1 MSEDNNE
8 LLTDSTGEEFGSI
21 ETLEAWVQGR
31 VDSWREDYDDR
42 YADDH
47 RAYYRQWRGVTDE
60 DNVSSKRSRFRSP
73 ATAQAVEESCAEVDM
88 SMHPVLFDI
97 QDDYVDRQSG
107 EAQDIMLL
115 RNLLHED
122 IAAAKIQPAIS
133 ESILIAA
140 IYGSVVAEV
149 ELAASVEQKVAT
161 RPVMDGAAVQIGVEM
176 KERVQV
182 RLRPLLP
189 QNVLIDP
196 NATTVDNAMGVA
208 LDEYVGAERILEGK
222 ESGAYLEDA
231 DVGTIT
237 DNEWELSPDQDTTGV
252 SDNRVRRVKYFGLV
266 PRHLLEE
273 AEALDADLED
283 LNVEPLGGPNV
294 EADESYYVEAIVV
307 LGNGILL
314 SAVANPY
321 LMQDRPVVS
330 FQWDN
335 VPSRFWGRGVVEK
348 ARSSQLALDTEI
360 RSRIDALA
368 LTIHPML
375 AIDATRMPR
384 GADTSIRPGKMLK
397 VNGNPA
403 EILQP
408 FKFGDVSQMSFEQAA
423 QLQGMVQQATG
434 AINATGQPAQS
445 TGGGTGAIAMQLG
458 ASMKRH
464 KRTLTNFQ
472 TNFLIPLIQKIAH
485 RYMQFDPETYPVGDY
500 KFNCTGSLGLIAR
513 EYETSQLSFLLQT
526 MGSDS
531 PLYAT
536 VLEGIVE
543 NMNLSNREGMIAKLK
558 EANQPDPAAGEQ
570 QKQKHEMDVR
580 IQATTLKALDGE
592 AAASMAKAEN
602 MRAQTQNIEA
612 ENEIQYARI
621 AASVRTE
628 TDTEA
633 EAKVEASAFEK
644 KLAVL
649 DEIRKDREL
658 NIKEEESKVA
668 VENMRKEKQEDEIN
682 QAAMANF
689 MSEGGSYEETQQ

>member
-1 MSEDNNE
+1 MDKNHDE
-8 LLTDSTGEEFGSI
+8 LTDSTGIEFGALETI
-21 ETLEAWVQGR
+21 ESWVQGK

-47 RAYYRQWRGVTDE
+47 RAYYRQWRGVSDDSSVT
-60 DNVSSKRSRFRSP
+60 SKRSRFRSP

-88 SMHPVLFDI
+88 SMDPVLFDI

-107 EAQDIMLL
+107 EAQDIMKLRGLL
-115 RNLLHED
+115 NED

-133 ESILIAA
+133 EAILIAA
-140 IYGSVVAEV
+140 IYGSAVAEL
-149 ELAASVEQKVAT
+149 ELTQQVEQKVAT

-208 LDEYVGAERILEGK
+208 FDEYVGAEVILEGK
-222 ESGAYLEDA
+222 ESGAYLKDA
-231 DVGTIT
+231 DVGAVT
-237 DNEWELSPDQDTTGV
+237 DNEWELSPDQDTSGV

-266 PRHLLEE
+266 PRHLLTE
-273 AEALDADLED
+273 AESLDVDVED
-283 LNVEPLGGPNV
+283 LTVEPLGG
-294 EADESYYVEAIVV
+294 EDSEEEESYYVEAIVV

-321 LMQDRPVVS
+321 LMQDRPVVA

-403 EILQP
+403 EVLMP
-408 FKFGDVSQMSFEQAA
+408 FKFGDVSQMSFEQAS
-423 QLQGMVQQATG
+423 QLQMMVPQATG
-434 AINATGQPAQS
+434 AINASGQPAQ
-445 TGGGTGAIAMQLG
+445 GGAAGTGAIAMQLG

-472 TNFLIPLIQKIAH
+472 TCFLIPLIQKIAH

-536 VLEGIVE
+536 VLESIVE
-543 NMNLSNREGMIAKLK
+543 NMSLSNREGMLAKLK
-558 EANQPDPAAGEQ
+558 EANQPDPAAAEQ

-592 AAASMAKAEN
+592 AASSMAKAELT
-602 MRAQTQNIEA
+602 RAQMMNISV
-612 ENEIQYARI
+612 ENEIAYAKV
-621 AASVRTE
+621 AASVHTD
-628 TDTEA
+628 TDTEL
-633 EAKVEASAFEK
+633 EAAVEASAFDK

-658 NIKEEESKVA
+658 AIRERDQELKAEQHKAEMMAKDKEASMLSQA
-668 VENMRKEKQEDEIN
+668 LQEPT
-682 QAAMANF
+682 A
-689 MSEGGSYEETQQ
+689 

>member
-1 MSEDNNE
+1 MEDNNE
-8 LLTDSTGEEFGSI
+8 LLTDSTSEEFGSI
-21 ETLEAWVQGR
+21 ETIEAWVQGK

-115 RNLLHED
+115 RNLLNED
-122 IAAAKIQPAIS
+122 VAAAKIQPAIS

-149 ELAASVEQKVAT
+149 ELAESVTQKVAT

-208 LDEYVGAERILEGK
+208 IDEYVGAESILEGK

-231 DVGTIT
+231 DVGAVT

-266 PRHLLEE
+266 PRHLLKE
-273 AEALDADLED
+273 ADALDIDLED
-283 LNVEPLGGPNV
+283 LKVEPLGGV
-294 EADESYYVEAIVV
+294 DIEAEESYYVEAIVV
-307 LGNGILL
+307 LGNGTLL

-321 LMQDRPVVS
+321 LMQDRPLVS

-348 ARSSQLALDTEI
+348 ARSSQLALDMEI

-408 FKFGDVSQMSFEQAA
+408 FKFGDVSQMSFEQAS

-434 AINATGQPAQS
+434 AINATGQPAQ
-445 TGGGTGAIAMQLG
+445 GQGGTGAIAMQLG
-458 ASMKRH
+458 SSMKRH

-472 TNFLIPLIQKIAH
+472 TCFLIPLIQKIAH

-536 VLEGIVE
+536 VLESIVE

-558 EANQPDPAAGEQ
+558 EANQPDPAAAEQ

-612 ENEIQYARI
+612 ENEIAYARI

-658 NIKEEESKVA
+658 SLKERDQELSAEQHKQSMAVA
-668 VENMRKEKQEDEIN
+668 QAEAKAME
-682 QAAMANF
+682 AAMAPA
-689 MSEGGSYEETQQ
+689 EGTV

>member
-1 MSEDNNE
+1 
-8 LLTDSTGEEFGSI
+8 
-21 ETLEAWVQGR
+21 
-31 VDSWREDYDDR
+31 
-42 YADDH
+42 
-47 RAYYRQWRGVTDE
+47 
-60 DNVSSKRSRFRSP
+60 
-73 ATAQAVEESCAEVDM
+73 
-88 SMHPVLFDI
+88 
-97 QDDYVDRQSG
+97 
-107 EAQDIMLL
+107 
-115 RNLLHED
+115 
-122 IAAAKIQPAIS
+122 
-133 ESILIAA
+133 
-140 IYGSVVAEV
+140 
-149 ELAASVEQKVAT
+149 
-161 RPVMDGAAVQIGVEM
+161 
-176 KERVQV
+176 
-182 RLRPLLP
+182 
-189 QNVLIDP
+189 
-196 NATTVDNAMGVA
+196 
-208 LDEYVGAERILEGK
+208 
-222 ESGAYLEDA
+222 
-231 DVGTIT
+231 
-237 DNEWELSPDQDTTGV
+237 
-252 SDNRVRRVKYFGLV
+252 
-266 PRHLLEE
+266 
-273 AEALDADLED
+273 
-283 LNVEPLGGPNV
+283 
-294 EADESYYVEAIVV
+294 
-307 LGNGILL
+307 
-314 SAVANPY
+314 
-321 LMQDRPVVS
+321 
-330 FQWDN
+330 
-335 VPSRFWGRGVVEK
+335 
-348 ARSSQLALDTEI
+348 
-360 RSRIDALA
+360 
-368 LTIHPML
+368 
-375 AIDATRMPR
+375 
-384 GADTSIRPGKMLK
+384 
-397 VNGNPA
+397 
-403 EILQP
+403 
-408 FKFGDVSQMSFEQAA
+408 
-423 QLQGMVQQATG
+423 
-434 AINATGQPAQS
+434 
-445 TGGGTGAIAMQLG
+445 MQLG

-543 NMNLSNREGMIAKLK
+543 NMNLSNREGMITKLR

-668 VENMRKEKQEDEIN
+668 VENMRKERQEDEIN
-682 QAAMANF
+682 QTAMANF

>member
-1 MSEDNNE
+1 
-8 LLTDSTGEEFGSI
+8 
-21 ETLEAWVQGR
+21 
-31 VDSWREDYDDR
+31 
-42 YADDH
+42 
-47 RAYYRQWRGVTDE
+47 
-60 DNVSSKRSRFRSP
+60 
-73 ATAQAVEESCAEVDM
+73 
-88 SMHPVLFDI
+88 
-97 QDDYVDRQSG
+97 
-107 EAQDIMLL
+107 
-115 RNLLHED
+115 
-122 IAAAKIQPAIS
+122 
-133 ESILIAA
+133 
-140 IYGSVVAEV
+140 
-149 ELAASVEQKVAT
+149 
-161 RPVMDGAAVQIGVEM
+161 
-176 KERVQV
+176 
-182 RLRPLLP
+182 
-189 QNVLIDP
+189 
-196 NATTVDNAMGVA
+196 
-208 LDEYVGAERILEGK
+208 
-222 ESGAYLEDA
+222 
-231 DVGTIT
+231 
-237 DNEWELSPDQDTTGV
+237 
-252 SDNRVRRVKYFGLV
+252 
-266 PRHLLEE
+266 
-273 AEALDADLED
+273 
-283 LNVEPLGGPNV
+283 
-294 EADESYYVEAIVV
+294 
-307 LGNGILL
+307 
-314 SAVANPY
+314 
-321 LMQDRPVVS
+321 
-330 FQWDN
+330 
-335 VPSRFWGRGVVEK
+335 
-348 ARSSQLALDTEI
+348 
-360 RSRIDALA
+360 
-368 LTIHPML
+368 ML

-408 FKFGDVSQMSFEQAA
+408 FKFGDVSQMSFEQAS

-472 TNFLIPLIQKIAH
+472 TCFLIPLIQKIAH

-536 VLEGIVE
+536 VLESIVE

-558 EANQPDPAAGEQ
+558 EANQPDPAAAEQ

-612 ENEIQYARI
+612 ENEIAYARI

-658 NIKEEESKVA
+658 SLKERDQELSAEQHKQSMAVA
-668 VENMRKEKQEDEIN
+668 QAEAKAME
-682 QAAMANF
+682 AAMAPA
-689 MSEGGSYEETQQ
+689 EGTV